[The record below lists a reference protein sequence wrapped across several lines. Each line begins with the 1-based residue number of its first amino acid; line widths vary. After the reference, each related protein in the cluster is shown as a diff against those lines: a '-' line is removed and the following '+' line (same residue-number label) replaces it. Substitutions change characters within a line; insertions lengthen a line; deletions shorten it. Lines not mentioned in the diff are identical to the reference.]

1 MSFSDRHYFALA
13 VIGYGI
19 SALYS
24 VFLYRRGFRQ
34 DNRVN
39 YLVLAASFIP
49 HSVAMIMRGFS
60 LARCPV
66 NNLYEA
72 MTFIMWTIVGS
83 YLIIGI
89 WRRLRFLGAF
99 ASPFLLAMGIFALM
113 PALDVHGPKPEFKN
127 GMASLHASLILLS
140 YGAFGL
146 SFVASIMFL
155 SQEHD
160 LKFHKLRAVISLLP
174 PIERLEKVINRL
186 LVTGFLLLTA
196 GLLMAP
202 FLMFKAYGVYFR
214 PDPKI
219 LWSVFVWALYGA
231 LLAMRWFF
239 SHGGRKFAWGAIG
252 GFSFVLL
259 TFWGFNLLSSVHNP

>member
-1 MSFSDRHYFALA
+1 MA
-13 VIGYGI
+13 VIGYSI

-39 YLVLAASFIP
+39 YFILLTSFVP
-49 HSVAMIMRGFS
+49 HTVAMVMRGFT

-72 MTFIMWTIVGS
+72 MTFIMWTILAS
-83 YLIIGI
+83 YLVIGV

-99 ASPFLLAMGIFALM
+99 ASPVLLAMGVFALM
-113 PALDVHGPKPEFKN
+113 PALDTPHGPAPVFK
-127 GMASLHASLILLS
+127 GGLASLHASLILLS

-146 SFVASIMFL
+146 SFVAAIMFL

-160 LKFHKLRAVISLLP
+160 LKFHKLRAVISKLP

-186 LVTGFLLLTA
+186 LVAGFFLLTV
-196 GLLMAP
+196 GLALAP
-202 FLMFKAYGVYFR
+202 FITSDKTGLWR
-214 PDPKI
+214 DPKT
-219 LWSVFVWALYGA
+219 LWSVFVWVLYGG
-231 LLAMRWFF
+231 LLGMRWYF

-259 TFWGFNLLSSVHNP
+259 TFWGFNLLSSIHNP